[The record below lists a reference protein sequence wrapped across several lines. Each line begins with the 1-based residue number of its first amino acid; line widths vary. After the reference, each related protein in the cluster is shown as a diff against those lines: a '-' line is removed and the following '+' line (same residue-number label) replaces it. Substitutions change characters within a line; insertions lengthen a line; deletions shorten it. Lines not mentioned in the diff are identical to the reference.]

1 MRFFSDGPNI
11 PDNLLSARDEER
23 VVFFCGAGVSMARAA
38 LPDFLGLTEQV
49 IDKLGVEEDHDSKKL
64 VCEIKELG
72 KRIKTPGLMPV
83 DRIFGLLEREFLSCD
98 IEEAVAQ
105 ALKPSADPDLSA
117 HKILLDLATTPSG
130 KVRLIT
136 TNFDRLFDICK
147 PDLGNFHPPRL
158 PDNYFNGIVYL
169 HGRAK
174 LDYSG
179 AEEEGFVLSSS
190 QFGRAYLSDAWAT
203 SFIRNLIENYTIV
216 FVGYTADDLPV
227 QYLLE
232 ALQKETSKS
241 KNIFA
246 FQAGEDGEAAGLWR
260 HKGVTAI
267 PYNADNN
274 HSALW
279 DTLAAWAE
287 RARDPEAWFS
297 KIIEVSRKGPS
308 ALKPHERGQ
317 VAHLVSTYEGA
328 KKFCTNENPPPA
340 EWLCVFD
347 AHQRYKQP
355 GYSNKLSCEDYI
367 DPFDLYGL
375 DSDILPEGIDP
386 KDISFASPIREIPKT
401 AWDAFKLNNSDRKL
415 VENENLAVLW
425 DGMDI
430 PKLVPRLRVLGM
442 WIVKV
447 CAQPLTVWWAAHQSP
462 LHRDIQ
468 QQILLEL
475 QRNDKIPLRISQDW
489 YRLFQVWDDSKVS
502 FFSIS
507 GERKPSLGLF
517 TLQDMIKQ
525 HGWNYNIVQQLG
537 AILQP
542 RLVVEPDRWGNI
554 RSTTTENSE
563 SLLGFKPSYPDS
575 YCFEHCKEI
584 TVPAEWRATFVK
596 VLRQNLELADM
607 LVREFHEYDFHSIC
621 PIAKDGTRDDYNR
634 MHDDYERTRGLSG
647 LVIQFSEQF
656 SQLVMI
662 NEEAARQEFLSWPV
676 GDDRIFARLRIWA
689 AGKPEVVLDTDFTHV
704 IASLNDTAFWNPV
717 HRRDLL
723 LVLASRWQKLSVEA
737 RNFVE
742 QRLLQ
747 GRLKPWPGD
756 NEESFKKEKTH
767 SSLEC
772 LHWLIKQGCE
782 ISQTTTEALEKLRN
796 TAPDWR
802 IEYAD
807 AAADEPIKTFGGW
820 VKTNADYGPL
830 SGIPLSAVLEKA
842 KELSGR
848 SDHFLIENR
857 PFTGLA
863 EKCPVRAFS
872 ALSYQARQG
881 HFPKWAW
888 QKFFNSGLWEN
899 TKSSERKSIKPR
911 FVILIAER
919 LVSYPDEQLV
929 TIMRPVF
936 SWLYKASDYMDMNH
950 IATFDRIIQK
960 LIGILH
966 KYTDASKTSVV
977 HKSNQTDWM
986 MEALNSPVGDI
997 TRVMFK
1003 DPRIKN
1009 LPAGQGFPHIWLDR
1023 IETLLALSGDL
1034 RRYVLVM
1041 LFHHLSWFYE
1051 KDSKWTATH
1060 LLPVFEEDNLSDQ
1073 EVAWTGFLRSQVR
1086 PSRAIYKLLKDKML
1100 TFAKTRHLSRRYLNE
1115 NIAAMILAGWINTDE
1130 KTGARWISDQEMRNT
1145 LLNAGEE
1152 FRTQVLWHI
1161 RRWMNEEAGREKW
1174 TIELPQFLKIWPKQ
1188 LLARSPG
1195 ITTRFCELAIFS
1207 GGQFPAIV
1215 QLILPFLTE
1224 AQNGD
1229 LLLYALNK
1237 KSNNIIERYPKET
1250 LKLLNAILPNN
1261 ASSWPY
1267 GVETS
1272 LQKIIEADN
1281 NLHMDEDLRNLQR
1294 KWNAR

>member
-1 MRFFSDGPNI
+1 MRFFSDGPDI
-11 PDNLLSARDEER
+11 PDNLLSARDEGR
-23 VVFFCGAGVSMARAA
+23 VVFFCGAGVSMARAG

-72 KRIKTPGLMPV
+72 KRIKTTGLMPV
-83 DRIFGLLEREFLSCD
+83 DRIFGLLEREFLPRD
-98 IEEAVAQ
+98 IEEVVAQ
-105 ALKPSADPDLSA
+105 ALKPSAESDLSA
-117 HKILLDLATTPSG
+117 HKILLDLATTPYG

-147 PDLGNFHPPRL
+147 PGLVNFYPPRL
-158 PDNYFNGIVYL
+158 PDNDFDGIVYL

-174 LDYSG
+174 PDYSG

-274 HSALW
+274 HAALW
-279 DTLAAWAE
+279 STLAAWAE
-287 RARDPEAWFS
+287 RARDPEEWFS
-297 KIIEVSRKGPS
+297 KIIEMSRKGPS

-355 GYSNKLSCEDYI
+355 GYSNKLSREDYV

-375 DSDILPEGIDP
+375 DSDILPVKIDP
-386 KDISFASPIREIPKT
+386 EDISFASPIREIPKI

-415 VENENLAVLW
+415 VENENLAALW

-447 CAQPLTVWWAAHQSP
+447 CAQPLTVWWAAHQSS

-489 YRLFQVWDDSKVS
+489 YRLFQVWDYSKSS

-507 GERKPSLGLF
+507 GEREPSLGLF
-517 TLQDMIKQ
+517 TLQEMIKQ

-554 RSTTTENSE
+554 RSATTENSE
-563 SLLGFKPSYPDS
+563 SLLGFKLKYPGG
-575 YCFEHCKEI
+575 YCFKHCKEI
-584 TVPAEWRATFVK
+584 TVPDEWCAVFVK
-596 VLRQNLELADM
+596 AIRQNLELAYM
-607 LVREFHEYDFHSIC
+607 LAKEFCEYDFYGLCSIAEDETNHSY
-621 PIAKDGTRDDYNR
+621 K
-634 MHDDYERTRGLSG
+634 RTDGLSG

-656 SQLVMI
+656 SQLITI
-662 NEEAARQEFLSWPV
+662 NEEVARQEFVSWPV
-676 GDDRIFARLRIWA
+676 DDDWIFAHLRIWA
-689 AGKPEVVLDTDFTHV
+689 AGKPEIVPDTDFGHF
-704 IASLNDTAFWNPV
+704 IASLSDTAFWNPV

-723 LVLASRWQKLSVEA
+723 LVFASRWQKLSVEA

-747 GRLKPWPGD
+747 GQKHTSD
-756 NEESFKKEKTH
+756 ENDAEFKKYQTIDI
-767 SSLEC
+767 LDC
-772 LHWLIKQGCE
+772 LYWLMKQDCE
-782 ISQTTTEALEKLRN
+782 ISQNTREALEKLRN

-802 IEYAD
+802 IKRAET
-807 AAADEPIKTFGGW
+807 AADGQIKIHSGF
-820 VKTNADYGPL
+820 VQTNANPEPL
-830 SGIPLSAVLEKA
+830 LGIPLSTVLEKA

-857 PFTGLA
+857 PFTGLT

-872 ALSYQARQG
+872 TLSYHARRG
-881 HFPKWAW
+881 HFPEWAW
-888 QKFFNSGLWEN
+888 REFFNSGLWEN

-919 LVSYPDEQLV
+919 FASYPDEQLV

-936 SWLYKASDYMDMNH
+936 SWLCKASDYMDMNH
-950 IATFDRIIQK
+950 ITTFDRIIQK
-960 LIGILH
+960 LIGILQ
-966 KYTDASKTSVV
+966 KYPDVSKTSVV
-977 HKSNQTDWM
+977 RKSNETDWIT
-986 MEALNSPVGDI
+986 EALNSPVGDI
-997 TRVMFK
+997 MRVMFD

-1009 LPAGQGFPHIWLDR
+1009 PRAGQGFPHVWLDR
-1023 IETLLALSGDL
+1023 IEILLALPGDL
-1034 RRYVLVM
+1034 RRYALVM
-1041 LFHHLSWFYE
+1041 LFSNLSWFYE
-1051 KDSKWTATH
+1051 KDSKWTETH

-1100 TFAKTRHLSRRYLNE
+1100 TFVKTKHLSRRYLNE
-1115 NIAAMILAGWINTDE
+1115 NIAAMILAGWINTDRE
-1130 KTGARWISDQEMRNT
+1130 TGMRWISDQEMRDT

-1152 FRTQVLWHI
+1152 FRTQVLWHV

-1174 TIELPQFLKIWPKQ
+1174 TTELPQFLKIWPKQ
-1188 LLARSPG
+1188 LLARSPR
-1195 ITTRFCELAIFS
+1195 ITTHFCELAISS

-1237 KSNNIIERYPKET
+1237 KSNNIIERYPKEI

-1267 GVETS
+1267 GVEES
-1272 LQKIIEADN
+1272 LQKIVEADN
-1281 NLHMDEDLRNLQR
+1281 NLRMDEDLRNLQR